1 MAGVN
6 GSVKWGIVPLE
17 FNNSDLAGAFWDNR
31 DNFLKSANE
40 PLRYQIVWSK
50 PGLTEDLEPSAGS
63 YVSAS
68 AEGDVVYIK
77 FNIQI
82 LKGDGNYT
90 TIATICKTRDI
101 VNKKYNDETAAFN
114 HRFTIDIHQIVSDQ
128 LSYSLCPIGKGTWQ
142 STKYGGMNGGAI
154 MQDNVLS
161 NTQST
166 GGQPISNFN
175 VSLNGTYRRVR
186 VKAIPYVINAS
197 GQIVEVTVATDIK
210 TSYNVSY
217 INSVNQFEQDK
228 LYLYDYIMQDS
239 SSSSTYNAY
248 KFLSRYENSSTDSS
262 VPAKKPIRIDEEAEY
277 LNFYIKEADS
287 NNIGGTGNDSVRAM
301 GMYVETFTA
310 GGSTENQFYVR
321 DFEDNLI
328 VVDASD
334 DYFATNQD
342 GMFTQNI
349 SPEYINNG
357 ASLKTYDSSG
367 TGAIADHWSAYGT
380 STPIT
385 SSTVYYRVSLRRFSL
400 DDTALYRRTSEY
412 RYYSIDREDAKIP
425 YGFVRF
431 HWLNDLGAT
440 DSYTCKRNIAEGYS
454 IGKGIIERNSTDR
467 TWYQSNKDRTG
478 TSNAHSS
485 STITDNTRYHSDTM
499 RGGDIYKGGREVLN
513 VNAEKTQSVY
523 TEPLNDTDSKW
534 LSKMMLSPNV
544 WIEMDT
550 DATSQGKERNPYLR
564 PSTKEYIPVIIT
576 NSDVETVNQEIGL
589 VSFNIEYTLSH
600 KVITQRN

>member
-1 MAGVN
+1 MADVN
-6 GSVKWGIVPLE
+6 GSVDWGIVPLDD
-17 FNNSDLAGAFWDNR
+17 NNSDLAGTFWDDRGNY
-31 DNFLKSANE
+31 LKSANE
-40 PLRYQIVWSK
+40 PLRYQIVWVKS
-50 PGLTEDLEPSAGS
+50 GLNEGIEPAAAN
-63 YVSAS
+63 YVVAT
-68 AEGDVVYIK
+68 AKGDVVYIK
-77 FNIQI
+77 FDI
-82 LKGDGNYT
+82 LLELGDGSFT
-90 TIATICKTRDI
+90 TIANITKTRDI
-101 VNKKYNDETAAFN
+101 ANKKYDDDSAAHN
-114 HRFTIDIHQIVSDQ
+114 HRFTIDISQIVSDQ

-161 NTQST
+161 NTSSP
-166 GGQPISNFN
+166 GGQPISNYN
-175 VSLNGTYRRVR
+175 VSLNGTYRKIK
-186 VKAIPYVINAS
+186 VKATPYVINADGEIAVVNVS
-197 GQIVEVTVATDIK
+197 GSIK
-210 TSYNVSY
+210 TSYVVSY
-217 INSVNQFEQDK
+217 INSVNQFERDG
-228 LYLYDYIMQDS
+228 LYLSDYTMRNNS
-239 SSSSTYNAY
+239 SSATYQAY

-262 VPAKKPIRIDEEAEY
+262 VPAKKPIRIDEEAEC

-287 NNIGGTGNDSVRAM
+287 DDIGGTGNDKVRAM

-310 GGSTENQFYVR
+310 GGSAENQFYVR

-328 VVDASD
+328 VVDAGD

-349 SPEYINNG
+349 SPDYINNF
-357 ASLKTYDSSG
+357 ASLKTYNASG
-367 TGAIADHWSAYGT
+367 TGAITTHWSAYSGNK
-380 STPIT
+380 IT
-385 SSTVYYRVSLRRFSL
+385 ASTVYYRVSLRRFSL
-400 DDTALYRRTSEY
+400 DTPANLRRTSEY

-467 TWYQSNKDRTG
+467 TWYQGNKERTG
-478 TSNAHSS
+478 SS
-485 STITDNTRYHSDTM
+485 PTFSASTIADNTLYHSDTM
-499 RGGDIYKGGREVLN
+499 RGGDIYKGGREVIS
-513 VNAEKTQSVY
+513 VNAEKNQSVY
-523 TEPLNDTDSKW
+523 TEPLNDTDAKW

-550 DATSQGKERNPYLR
+550 DATSQGKARNPYLR

-576 NSDVETVNQEIGL
+576 NSDVETVNQEQGL

>member
-6 GSVKWGIVPLE
+6 GSVKWGIVPLD
-17 FNNSDLAGAFWDNR
+17 FTGSDLAGTFFSSRSNY
-31 DNFLKSANE
+31 LKSANS

-50 PGLTEDLEPSAGS
+50 AALQEDDEPSAAAYSG
-63 YVSAS
+63 AN
-68 AEGDVVYIK
+68 GDVVYIK

-82 LKGDGNYT
+82 QKGDGSFK

-101 VNKKYNDETAAFN
+101 VNKKYDSETAAFN
-114 HRFTIDIHQIVSDQ
+114 HRFTIDIQQIIADQ

-166 GGQPISNFN
+166 SGQPISDFN
-175 VSLNGTYRRVR
+175 VSLNGTYIRAR
-186 VKAIPYVINAS
+186 VKAIPYIINAS
-197 GQIVEVTVATDIK
+197 GQIVEVTDSDDIE
-210 TSYNVSY
+210 TSEVVSY
-217 INSVNQFEQDK
+217 INSVHQFEQDK

-239 SSSSTYNAY
+239 SSSSTYQAY
-248 KFLSRYENSSTDSS
+248 KFLSRYENFSADSS
-262 VPAKKPIRIDEEAEY
+262 EPVKKPIRINEEAEY
-277 LNFYIKEADS
+277 LNFYIRKADS
-287 NNIGGTGNDSVRAM
+287 DDIGGSGDDKVRAM

-328 VVDASD
+328 VVDAGD
-334 DYFATNQD
+334 DYFAEDQN

-357 ASLKTYDSSG
+357 ANLKTYNSGGSG
-367 TGAIADHWSAYGT
+367 TIASHWSPYGT

-385 SSTVYYRVSLRRFSL
+385 ASTVYYRVSLVRFPH
-400 DDTALYRRTSEY
+400 DTNEPSRRTSEY

-467 TWYQSNKDRTG
+467 TWYQQDKKRTG
-478 TSNAHSS
+478 TSPSFS
-485 STITDNTRYHSDTM
+485 STTISPTTNYHSDTM

-513 VNAEKTQSVY
+513 VNAEKTLSVY
-523 TEPLNDTDSKW
+523 TEPLNDVDAKW

-550 DATSQGKERNPYLR
+550 DATSEGNARNSYLR

-576 NSDVETVNQEIGL
+576 NSDVETVNQERGL

>member
-17 FNNSDLAGAFWDNR
+17 FSGSDLAGTFFSVRGNY
-31 DNFLKSANE
+31 LKSANS
-40 PLRYQIVWSK
+40 PLRYQIVWTK
-50 PGLTEDLEPSAGS
+50 AGLTEDDEPSAGS
-63 YVSAS
+63 YSGS
-68 AEGDVVYIK
+68 DGDVVYIK
-77 FNIQI
+77 FNIEIQ
-82 LKGDGNYT
+82 KGDGSYKN
-90 TIATICKTRDI
+90 IATICKTRDI

-114 HRFTIDIHQIVSDQ
+114 HRFTIDIQQVVADQ

-161 NTQST
+161 NTQT
-166 GGQPISNFN
+166 TAGQPISNFN

-186 VKAIPYVINAS
+186 VGAIPYVINAS
-197 GQIVEVTVATDIK
+197 GQIVKVTKTDDIL
-210 TSYNVSY
+210 VSLVISC
-217 INSVNQFEQDK
+217 INSVHQFEQDK
-228 LYLYDYIMQDS
+228 LYLYNYLMQDS
-239 SSSSTYNAY
+239 SSSSTYQAY
-248 KFLSRYENSSTDSS
+248 KFLSRYENFSDDSS
-262 VPAKKPIRIDEEAEY
+262 VPVKKPIRIDEEAEF
-277 LNFYIKEADS
+277 LNFYIRKANSTD
-287 NNIGGTGNDSVRAM
+287 IGGTGDNSVRAM

-310 GGSTENQFYVR
+310 GGSAENQFYVR

-328 VVDASD
+328 VVDAAD
-334 DYFATNQD
+334 DYFATNQN

-357 ASLKTYDSSG
+357 ASLKTYDASG
-367 TGAIADHWSAYGT
+367 TGAITTHWSAYSGNK
-380 STPIT
+380 IT
-385 SSTVYYRVSLRRFSL
+385 ASTVYYRVSLVRFSL
-400 DDTALYRRTSEY
+400 DTPANSRRTSEY

-431 HWLNDLGAT
+431 HWLNDLGST

-467 TWYQSNKDRTG
+467 TWYQENKERTG
-478 TSNAHSS
+478 TSPNFSS
-485 STITDNTRYHSDTM
+485 ATISPTTKYHSDTM

-523 TEPLNDTDSKW
+523 TEPLNDVDAKW

-550 DATSQGKERNPYLR
+550 EATSNGNTRNPHLR

>member
-1 MAGVN
+1 MADVN
-6 GSVKWGIVPLE
+6 GSVDWGIVPLDD
-17 FNNSDLAGAFWDNR
+17 NNSDLAGTFWDDRGNY
-31 DNFLKSANE
+31 LKSANE
-40 PLRYQIVWSK
+40 PLRYQIVWVKS
-50 PGLTEDLEPSAGS
+50 GLNEGIEPAAAN
-63 YVSAS
+63 YVVAT
-68 AEGDVVYIK
+68 AKGDVVYIK
-77 FNIQI
+77 FDI
-82 LKGDGNYT
+82 LLELGDGSFT
-90 TIATICKTRDI
+90 TIANITKTRDI
-101 VNKKYNDETAAFN
+101 ANKKYDDDSAAHN
-114 HRFTIDIHQIVSDQ
+114 HRFTIDISQIVSDQ

-161 NTQST
+161 NTSSP
-166 GGQPISNFN
+166 GGQPISNYN
-175 VSLNGTYRRVR
+175 VSLNGTYRKIK
-186 VKAIPYVINAS
+186 VKATPYVINADGEIAVVNVS
-197 GQIVEVTVATDIK
+197 GSIK
-210 TSYNVSY
+210 TSYVVSY
-217 INSVNQFEQDK
+217 INSVNQFERDG
-228 LYLYDYIMQDS
+228 LYLSDYTMRNNS
-239 SSSSTYNAY
+239 SSATYQAY

-262 VPAKKPIRIDEEAEY
+262 VPAKKPIRIDEEAEC

-287 NNIGGTGNDSVRAM
+287 DDIGGAGNDSVRAM

-310 GGSTENQFYVR
+310 GGSAENQFYVR

-328 VVDASD
+328 VVDAGD

-349 SPEYINNG
+349 SPDYINNF
-357 ASLKTYDSSG
+357 ASLKTYNASG
-367 TGAIADHWSAYGT
+367 TGAITTHWSAYSGNK
-380 STPIT
+380 IT
-385 SSTVYYRVSLRRFSL
+385 ASTVYYRVSLRRFSL
-400 DDTALYRRTSEY
+400 DTPANLRRTSEY

-467 TWYQSNKDRTG
+467 TWYQGNKERTG
-478 TSNAHSS
+478 SS
-485 STITDNTRYHSDTM
+485 PTFSASTIADNTLYHSDTM
-499 RGGDIYKGGREVLN
+499 RGGDIYKGGREVIS
-513 VNAEKTQSVY
+513 VNAEKNQSVY
-523 TEPLNDTDSKW
+523 TEPLNDTDAKW

-550 DATSQGKERNPYLR
+550 DATSQGKARNPYLR

-576 NSDVETVNQEIGL
+576 NSDVETVNQEQGL

>member
-6 GSVKWGIVPLE
+6 GSVKWGIVPLD
-17 FNNSDLAGAFWDNR
+17 FTGSDLAGTFFSSRSNY
-31 DNFLKSANE
+31 LKSANS

-50 PGLTEDLEPSAGS
+50 AALQEDDEPSAAAYSG
-63 YVSAS
+63 AN
-68 AEGDVVYIK
+68 GDVVYIK

-82 LKGDGNYT
+82 QKGDGSFK

-101 VNKKYNDETAAFN
+101 VNKKYDSETAAFN
-114 HRFTIDIHQIVSDQ
+114 HRFTIDIQQIIADQ

-166 GGQPISNFN
+166 SGQPISDFN
-175 VSLNGTYRRVR
+175 VSLNGTYIRAR
-186 VKAIPYVINAS
+186 VKAIPYIINAS
-197 GQIVEVTVATDIK
+197 GQIVEVTDSDDIE
-210 TSYNVSY
+210 TSEVVSY
-217 INSVNQFEQDK
+217 INSVHQFEQDK

-239 SSSSTYNAY
+239 SSSSTYQAY
-248 KFLSRYENSSTDSS
+248 KFLSRYENFSADSS
-262 VPAKKPIRIDEEAEY
+262 EPVKKPIRINEEAEY
-277 LNFYIKEADS
+277 LNFYIRKADS
-287 NNIGGTGNDSVRAM
+287 DDIGGSGDDKVRAM

-310 GGSTENQFYVR
+310 GGSTQNQFYVR

-328 VVDASD
+328 VVDAGD
-334 DYFATNQD
+334 DYFAEDQN

-357 ASLKTYDSSG
+357 ANLKTYNSGGSG
-367 TGAIADHWSAYGT
+367 TIASHWSPYGT

-385 SSTVYYRVSLRRFSL
+385 ASTVYYRVSLVRFPH
-400 DDTALYRRTSEY
+400 DTTEPSRRTSEY

-431 HWLNDLGAT
+431 HWLNDLGST

-467 TWYQSNKDRTG
+467 TWYQQDKKRTG
-478 TSNAHSS
+478 TSPSFS
-485 STITDNTRYHSDTM
+485 STTISPTTNYHSDTM

-513 VNAEKTQSVY
+513 VNAEKTLSVY
-523 TEPLNDTDSKW
+523 TEPLNDVDAKW

-550 DATSQGKERNPYLR
+550 DATSEGNARNSYLR

-576 NSDVETVNQEIGL
+576 NSDVETVNQERGL

>member
-1 MAGVN
+1 MIWLVLFFSSRSN
-6 GSVKWGIVPLE
+6 Y
-17 FNNSDLAGAFWDNR
+17 
-31 DNFLKSANE
+31 LKSANS

-50 PGLTEDLEPSAGS
+50 AALQEDDEPSAAAYSG
-63 YVSAS
+63 AN
-68 AEGDVVYIK
+68 GDVVYIK

-82 LKGDGNYT
+82 QKGDGSFK

-101 VNKKYNDETAAFN
+101 VNKKYDSETAAFN
-114 HRFTIDIHQIVSDQ
+114 HRFTIDIQQIIADQ

-166 GGQPISNFN
+166 SGQPISDFN
-175 VSLNGTYRRVR
+175 VSLNGTYIRAR
-186 VKAIPYVINAS
+186 VKAIPYIINAS
-197 GQIVEVTVATDIK
+197 GQIVEVTDSDDIE
-210 TSYNVSY
+210 TSEVVSY
-217 INSVNQFEQDK
+217 INSVHQFEQDK

-239 SSSSTYNAY
+239 SSSSTYQAY
-248 KFLSRYENSSTDSS
+248 KFLSRYENFSADSS
-262 VPAKKPIRIDEEAEY
+262 EPVKKPIRINEEAEY
-277 LNFYIKEADS
+277 LNFYIRKADS
-287 NNIGGTGNDSVRAM
+287 DDIGGSGDDKVRAM

-310 GGSTENQFYVR
+310 GGSTQNQFYVR

-328 VVDASD
+328 VVDAGD
-334 DYFATNQD
+334 DYFAEDQN

-357 ASLKTYDSSG
+357 ANLKTYNSGGSG
-367 TGAIADHWSAYGT
+367 TIASHWSPYGT

-385 SSTVYYRVSLRRFSL
+385 ASTVYYRVSLVRFPH
-400 DDTALYRRTSEY
+400 DTTEPSRRTSEY

-467 TWYQSNKDRTG
+467 TWYQQDKKRTG
-478 TSNAHSS
+478 TSPSFS
-485 STITDNTRYHSDTM
+485 STTISPTTNYHSDTM

-513 VNAEKTQSVY
+513 VNAEKTLSVY
-523 TEPLNDTDSKW
+523 TEPLNDVDAKW

-550 DATSQGKERNPYLR
+550 DATSEGNARNSYLR

-576 NSDVETVNQEIGL
+576 NSDVETVNQERGL

>member
-6 GSVKWGIVPLE
+6 GSVKWGIVPLD
-17 FNNSDLAGAFWDNR
+17 FTGSDLAGTFFSSRSNY
-31 DNFLKSANE
+31 LKSANS

-50 PGLTEDLEPSAGS
+50 AALQEDDEPSAAAYSG
-63 YVSAS
+63 AN
-68 AEGDVVYIK
+68 GDVVYIK

-82 LKGDGNYT
+82 QKGDGSFK

-101 VNKKYNDETAAFN
+101 VNKKYDSETAAFN
-114 HRFTIDIHQIVSDQ
+114 HRFTIDIQQIIADQ

-166 GGQPISNFN
+166 SGQPISDFN
-175 VSLNGTYRRVR
+175 VSLNGTYIRAR
-186 VKAIPYVINAS
+186 VKAIPYIINAS
-197 GQIVEVTVATDIK
+197 GQIVEVTDSDDIE
-210 TSYNVSY
+210 TSEVVSY
-217 INSVNQFEQDK
+217 INSVHQFEQDK

-239 SSSSTYNAY
+239 SSSSTYQAY
-248 KFLSRYENSSTDSS
+248 KFLSRYENFSADSS
-262 VPAKKPIRIDEEAEY
+262 EPVKKPIRINEEAEY
-277 LNFYIKEADS
+277 LNFYIRKADS
-287 NNIGGTGNDSVRAM
+287 DDIGGSGDDKVRAM

-310 GGSTENQFYVR
+310 GGSTQNQFYVR

-328 VVDASD
+328 VVDAGD
-334 DYFATNQD
+334 DYFAEDQN

-357 ASLKTYDSSG
+357 ANLKTYNSGGSG
-367 TGAIADHWSAYGT
+367 TIASHWSPYGT

-385 SSTVYYRVSLRRFSL
+385 ASTVYYRVSLVRFPH
-400 DDTALYRRTSEY
+400 DTTEPSRRTSEY

-467 TWYQSNKDRTG
+467 TWYQQDKKRTG
-478 TSNAHSS
+478 TSPSFS
-485 STITDNTRYHSDTM
+485 STTISPTTNYHSDTM

-513 VNAEKTQSVY
+513 VNAEKTLSVY
-523 TEPLNDTDSKW
+523 TEPLNDVDAKW

-550 DATSQGKERNPYLR
+550 DATSEGNARNSYLR

-576 NSDVETVNQEIGL
+576 NSDVETVNQERGL

>member
-6 GSVKWGIVPLE
+6 GSVKWGIVPLD
-17 FNNSDLAGAFWDNR
+17 FTGSDLAGTFFSSRSNY
-31 DNFLKSANE
+31 LKSANS

-50 PGLTEDLEPSAGS
+50 AALQEDDEPSAAAYSG
-63 YVSAS
+63 AN
-68 AEGDVVYIK
+68 GDVVYIK

-82 LKGDGNYT
+82 QKGDGSFK

-101 VNKKYNDETAAFN
+101 VNKKYDSETAAFN
-114 HRFTIDIHQIVSDQ
+114 HRFTIDIQQIIADQ

-166 GGQPISNFN
+166 SGQPISDFN
-175 VSLNGTYRRVR
+175 VSLNGTYIRAR
-186 VKAIPYVINAS
+186 VKAIPYIINAS
-197 GQIVEVTVATDIK
+197 GQIVEVTDSDDIE
-210 TSYNVSY
+210 TSEVVSY
-217 INSVNQFEQDK
+217 INSVHQFEQDK

-239 SSSSTYNAY
+239 SSSSTYQAY
-248 KFLSRYENSSTDSS
+248 KFLSRYENFSADSS
-262 VPAKKPIRIDEEAEY
+262 EPVKKPIRINEEAEY
-277 LNFYIKEADS
+277 LNFYIRKADS
-287 NNIGGTGNDSVRAM
+287 DDIGGSGDDKVRAM

-310 GGSTENQFYVR
+310 GGSTQNQFYVR

-328 VVDASD
+328 VVDAGD
-334 DYFATNQD
+334 DYFAEDQN

-357 ASLKTYDSSG
+357 ANLKTYNSGGSG
-367 TGAIADHWSAYGT
+367 TIASHWSPYGT

-385 SSTVYYRVSLRRFSL
+385 ASTVYYRVSLVRFPH
-400 DDTALYRRTSEY
+400 DTTEPSRRTSEY

-431 HWLNDLGAT
+431 HWLNDLGST

-467 TWYQSNKDRTG
+467 TWYQQDKKRTG
-478 TSNAHSS
+478 TSPSFS
-485 STITDNTRYHSDTM
+485 STPISPTTNYHSDTM

-513 VNAEKTQSVY
+513 VNAEKTLSVY
-523 TEPLNDTDSKW
+523 TEPLNDVDAKW

-550 DATSQGKERNPYLR
+550 DATSEGNARNSYLR

-576 NSDVETVNQEIGL
+576 NSDVETVNQERGL